1 MNIYVFVK
9 RVPDTESKIRV
20 DHNTNSIIQEGL
32 NFVLSPYDEYA
43 MEEALQLREAKG
55 GKVTAVSVG
64 PDETTVIL
72 KKCLAMGAD
81 EAILIKDDSGE
92 QYDGLRIAKI
102 IAKALEANLQDYD
115 LLLFGKQ
122 AVGSDN
128 SQVPAMVAE
137 LLGLPQVNVVT
148 KLEIEGNS
156 AVAHREIE
164 GATEKIAF
172 ELPAIVSAQ
181 KGLNEPRYETLK
193 GIMMA
198 KKKQIPVI
206 ALQDLGLD
214 EGDLAPQLEIVKME
228 GPPPREAGRVI
239 EDEPE
244 VAAKKLVEFLRQ
256 EAKVV

>member
-20 DHNTNSIIQEGL
+20 DHSTNSVIEEGL

-102 IAKALEANLQDYD
+102 IAKALETNLQDYN

-137 LLGLPQVNVVT
+137 LMGLPQVNVVT

-181 KGLNEPRYETLK
+181 KGLNELRYETLK

-214 EGDLAPQLEIVKME
+214 EGALAPQLEIVKME

-239 EDEPE
+239 EDEPG